1 MLIWTRRRAKLAHR
15 RSIAHKLIRRLMK
28 KVKVT
33 HSVDYKGTG
42 IKAGAEV
49 ELEDAI
55 ADNLIAAGHA
65 VEVAEKEKASKKSER

>member
-1 MLIWTRRRAKLAHR
+1 
-15 RSIAHKLIRRLMK
+15 MK

-33 HSVDYKGTG
+33 HSVDYKGTA

-55 ADNLIAAGHA
+55 ADRLINEGHA
-65 VEVAEKEKASKKSER
+65 VAVEEKASKKAAKE